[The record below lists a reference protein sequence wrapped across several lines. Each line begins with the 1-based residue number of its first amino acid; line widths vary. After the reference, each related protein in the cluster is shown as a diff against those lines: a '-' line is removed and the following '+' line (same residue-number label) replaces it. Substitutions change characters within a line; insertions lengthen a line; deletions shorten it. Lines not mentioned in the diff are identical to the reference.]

1 MSKMYPPTYEELYSK
16 LSRVTGMSKDEIDLF
31 LLRMTKIFTD
41 ELNRSGETI
50 VPYIGKFYLK
60 RMPPRK
66 RSVIDFGSDERFT
79 IDIPAQD
86 KLKFQVNKQ
95 FRKIFK

>member
-1 MSKMYPPTYEELYSK
+1 
-16 LSRVTGMSKDEIDLF
+16 MSKDEIDIFVLK
-31 LLRMTKIFTD
+31 MTKLFTED
-41 ELNRSGETI
+41 LHHTGEVL
-50 VPYIGKFYLK
+50 VPYLGKFYLK

-66 RSVIDFGSDERFT
+66 RSVVDFGSDQRYT

-86 KLKFQVNKQ
+86 KLKFEVNKQ